1 MIKKILKKFI
11 TRKQVEGFKNFVNTV
26 LSFIILFF
34 SKFTNR
40 KLYRNLGYNYHIPD
54 NGMGSFKPYLQLVIN
69 NIEISKDIIEVGI
82 GNNSTPIFVN
92 YVNNVDGL
100 NSYHFENN
108 PEWFNKLS
116 SKYQN
121 EKSTFILFNGTDPRS
136 SFDENNIDQKQFSIG
151 FVDSSPWESRTIA
164 INYLKNICDIL
175 VIHDSAYFPENN
187 IWGTEVKK
195 TKFLP
200 NSKYWYGKIDKNKA
214 GKSDY
219 SNEFKYW
226 IEIYPIYPGH
236 FSGPTTLITSET
248 IDIAN
253 QIKNDLTEEVFYSN

>member
-1 MIKKILKKFI
+1 
-11 TRKQVEGFKNFVNTV
+11 
-26 LSFIILFF
+26 
-34 SKFTNR
+34 
-40 KLYRNLGYNYHIPD
+40 
-54 NGMGSFKPYLQLVIN
+54 MGSFKPYLQLVIN

-195 TKFLP
+195 QSFYQIL
-200 NSKYWYGKIDKNKA
+200 NIGMGK
-214 GKSDY
+214 
-219 SNEFKYW
+219 
-226 IEIYPIYPGH
+226 
-236 FSGPTTLITSET
+236 
-248 IDIAN
+248 
-253 QIKNDLTEEVFYSN
+253 